1 MMACRVFIVIVCV
14 QLALGR
20 MPEYEYYDEE
30 EVLSKARKTMIEM
43 SDRRST
49 KKNEAPA
56 SRPYQEVKIPGL
68 LTGYSSTS
76 SSTTTSTT
84 TPRPS
89 TTTKTPTTRMSVQDQ
104 FYKAAMDIIPEQERR
119 NFGLFTLDDMHAL
132 REAERKMVFDAVKE
146 HMHELHLSAA
156 VEREVLA
163 GVDRFREE
171 PVTDSTVE
179 LGPEPSVQQTPEP
192 IADETSTMRVV
203 DPPLT
208 VEGGSEEKNLTI
220 AGDKSLPDQNRTGKL
235 IVKIL

>member
-1 MMACRVFIVIVCV
+1 MAYRIVIVIICV

-20 MPEYEYYDEE
+20 MPEYEYDDEV

-56 SRPYQEVKIPGL
+56 SRPFQEVKIPGL
-68 LTGYSSTS
+68 LTRYSSTS
-76 SSTTTSTT
+76 SSTTTTTT
-84 TPRPS
+84 TPMPL
-89 TTTKTPTTRMSVQDQ
+89 TTTRTPVTRMSVQDQ

-119 NFGLFTLDDMHAL
+119 HFGLFTLDDMHAL

-171 PVTDSTVE
+171 PVTDFTVE
-179 LGPEPSVQQTPEP
+179 PSSEPSVEPTPELVVE
-192 IADETSTMRVV
+192 ETSTVTDA

-220 AGDKSLPDQNRTGKL
+220 AGDKSLPDSNITGKL
-235 IVKIL
+235 IVKIS